1 MKVGVSVAVIRR
13 KIGLV
18 VLDIISINAAVLL
31 SFLVEYEGT
40 IPFDIKKNLLLI
52 CAVFTSTGIPVYYLF
67 HHYNNLWRYASINE
81 LIMIVSACLTSVLA
95 AYICCSI
102 LFPPMPLS
110 VYLLYCFFS
119 MFFVGSIRLNYRLL
133 RRLRVIIS
141 SNGVSDSKRVMIVGA
156 GEAGAM
162 VIKELNNHPEM
173 GLKPVAVID
182 DDMTKHR
189 SKILGVPVYGGR
201 ESIKKVAEEGNIDE
215 IIVAIPSAPKDEIR
229 KILNECKKTKCK
241 LRTLPGIY
249 ELIDGKVTIKHIR
262 DVQIEDLLG
271 REPVKVDIEEI
282 SQYLN
287 DQVVLVT
294 GGGGSIGS
302 ELCRQ
307 IARFGPQRLLILDIY
322 ENNAYMLHREL
333 LRRYPH
339 LNQKVVIASV
349 QDRPRMEAIFKQ
361 HRPQIVFHAAAHKH
375 VPLME
380 SNPTEA
386 IKNNVFGTM
395 NVAECADKY
404 GAKRFVLISTDKAV
418 NPTNIMGATKRIAEM
433 IIQSMNA
440 SSNTE
445 FVAVRFGNVLG
456 SNGSVI
462 PIFKKQIEEGGPVT
476 VTHPE
481 INRYFMTIPEAVQ
494 LVIQAGAM
502 AKGGE
507 IFVLDM
513 GEPVKIVDLARD
525 LIRLSGLEPD
535 VDIEIKYIG
544 LRPGEKLY
552 EELLLNEEGITAT
565 KYKKIYIA
573 KPTFHNGETFEKE
586 LSNLKELL
594 FNSNAEVKDV
604 IKRLVPN
611 YKCHDEVGIKAK

>member
-1 MKVGVSVAVIRR
+1 MAVIRR

-173 GLKPVAVID
+173 GLKPVAVIAE
-182 DDMTKHR
+182 DMTKHR
-189 SKILGVPVYGGR
+189 TKILGVPVYGGR

-249 ELIDGKVTIKHIR
+249 EQIDGKVTIKHIR

-271 REPVKVDIEEI
+271 REPV
-282 SQYLN
+282 
-287 DQVVLVT
+287 
-294 GGGGSIGS
+294 
-302 ELCRQ
+302 
-307 IARFGPQRLLILDIY
+307 
-322 ENNAYMLHREL
+322 
-333 LRRYPH
+333 
-339 LNQKVVIASV
+339 
-349 QDRPRMEAIFKQ
+349 
-361 HRPQIVFHAAAHKH
+361 
-375 VPLME
+375 
-380 SNPTEA
+380 
-386 IKNNVFGTM
+386 
-395 NVAECADKY
+395 
-404 GAKRFVLISTDKAV
+404 
-418 NPTNIMGATKRIAEM
+418 
-433 IIQSMNA
+433 
-440 SSNTE
+440 
-445 FVAVRFGNVLG
+445 
-456 SNGSVI
+456 
-462 PIFKKQIEEGGPVT
+462 
-476 VTHPE
+476 
-481 INRYFMTIPEAVQ
+481 
-494 LVIQAGAM
+494 
-502 AKGGE
+502 
-507 IFVLDM
+507 
-513 GEPVKIVDLARD
+513 
-525 LIRLSGLEPD
+525 
-535 VDIEIKYIG
+535 
-544 LRPGEKLY
+544 
-552 EELLLNEEGITAT
+552 
-565 KYKKIYIA
+565 
-573 KPTFHNGETFEKE
+573 
-586 LSNLKELL
+586 
-594 FNSNAEVKDV
+594 
-604 IKRLVPN
+604 
-611 YKCHDEVGIKAK
+611 